1 VGRRRPSHQGVDG
14 KLLVAGLLLE
24 NNQTVALILNFRV
37 ALKTNLNLARLADL
51 DRQFCK
57 LALLRSH
64 LTPRCGWVKTIRL
77 ALGMSSKVLGDRLGM
92 SAQGVRKLEQAEAD
106 GSISLK
112 TLSRLADGMDCDV
125 HCVLVPRTSL
135 LNQVLTRAQEAAGCA
150 SSKSPQAS
158 EMRNEPETLENLV
171 VLLAQLN
178 KRDFWSPRRMP

>member
-1 VGRRRPSHQGVDG
+1 
-14 KLLVAGLLLE
+14 LLVAEPLLE
-24 NNQTVALILNFRV
+24 NNQTVALPLNFRV

-51 DRQFCK
+51 DRQFSK
-57 LALLRSH
+57 LAVLRSH
-64 LTPRCGWVKTIRL
+64 VTPLCGWVKTVRL

-135 LNQVLTRAQEAAGCA
+135 LNQVLTRAQEAAGCT
-150 SSKSPQAS
+150 SSKSAQAS
-158 EMRNEPETLENLV
+158 EMGNEPETLENLV
-171 VLLAQLN
+171 VLLEQFN
-178 KRDFWSPRRMP
+178 KRGFWSPRRTP